1 MRHRGHDLVPARHR
15 RREIAVPEARD
26 LDRSRRRLEQLAS
39 PEAVAHR
46 SGADAN
52 GIRRNLQERV
62 ERDDLVHLAAAD
74 VHVVGDRVGQ
84 LHRDRSHLA
93 ANAPEIVEQAGS
105 LARKL
110 GKQRCEPEHV
120 HRRESIP
127 RSAASGAPSS
137 APGAACCRVD
147 APSLPC
153 PGVSQPGA
161 AERRAPPGA
170 SRRAARLRA
179 RDSETGSARPARRR
193 AAPARLARRHAAS
206 ACRSSAVDASTS
218 NSASTRVDDFWAC

>member
-52 GIRRNLQERV
+52 GVRRNLKERV
-62 ERDDLVHLAAAD
+62 EGDDLVHLAAAD

-93 ANAPEIVEQAGS
+93 ANASEVVEQAGS
-105 LARKL
+105 LAWKL
-110 GKQRCEPEHV
+110 RKQRCEPEHV
-120 HRRESIP
+120 HRGESIRAVGGF
-127 RSAASGAPSS
+127 RSAFVRARRCLLSRRRSFAALPGRVATRRRGTAS
-137 APGAACCRVD
+137 
-147 APSLPC
+147 
-153 PGVSQPGA
+153 
-161 AERRAPPGA
+161 A
-170 SRRAARLRA
+170 SRSFWTSRSTASSRFRDWLRSSCATAR
-179 RDSETGSARPARRR
+179 STGPARATTRR
-193 AAPARLARRHAAS
+193 FCVS
-206 ACRSSAVDASTS
+206 VSAVDASTS

>member
-52 GIRRNLQERV
+52 GVRRNLEERV

-93 ANAPEIVEQAGS
+93 ANASEIVEQAGS

-110 GKQRCEPEHV
+110 RKQRCEPEHV

-170 SRRAARLRA
+170 SATSRSTASSRFRDWLRSSCATAR
-179 RDSETGSARPARRR
+179 STGPARATTRR
-193 AAPARLARRHAAS
+193 FCVS
-206 ACRSSAVDASTS
+206 VSAVDASTS